1 MEGLGGAQLKPQATA
16 KMPNPVKTTLEHGV
30 EGFKREEKL
39 ATEAYIFH
47 GRGKAVFKFKLE

>member
-47 GRGKAVFKFKLE
+47 SKAVFKFKLE